1 MASNNT
7 NFSINKRQQYD
18 ERIGELVPTQPNKN
32 TSRGYYSPNTKIFEG
47 YRGIRLIANY
57 ILNIS
62 LIESAN
68 VKPSSIIK
76 DYALD
81 NNANIDNTG
90 NYTVN
95 NDQNETDYAEPNN
108 QSGEDVVPS

>member
-1 MASNNT
+1 M
-7 NFSINKRQQYD
+7 
-18 ERIGELVPTQPNKN
+18 LTQPNKN

-47 YRGIRLIANY
+47 YRGIPAANY

-68 VKPSSIIK
+68 VKPFSIIK

-90 NYTVN
+90 NYTSK
-95 NDQNETDYAEPNN
+95 Q
-108 QSGEDVVPS
+108 